1 MNRTNLKEDDVGVG
15 LGESEERER
24 EDGGGAAVED
34 RRAHRHQGLRGALRL
49 GALFKNSVHYL
60 QFPVAY
66 ASSSPR
72 NARFTQP
79 FPFPLSAEMSFMYP
93 HKVIYR

>member
-49 GALFKNSVHYL
+49 GALFKN
-60 QFPVAY
+60 FG
-66 ASSSPR
+66 
-72 NARFTQP
+72 T
-79 FPFPLSAEMSFMYP
+79 LSAIPCCMCLLLP
-93 HKVIYR
+93 P

>member
-49 GALFKNSVHYL
+49 GALFKNVGTLQYL
-60 QFPVAY
+60 QFPVN
-66 ASSSPR
+66 SICLLLPS
-72 NARFTQP
+72 
-79 FPFPLSAEMSFMYP
+79 
-93 HKVIYR
+93 